1 MTVNQWQIQERGLG
15 GPGPLIL
22 AQNRGQKG
30 RKKFFLQSAPPS
42 PPPSRSQGLDLAL
55 LLADYKQNIL
65 LLSVFYQG
73 NYLLNFSILLI
84 YGRRRCCWKVK
95 NKVVII
101 LHVIVQCTVYLKKI
115 SNLNLLFLR
124 IFSFNQFQYQY
135 CL

>member
-1 MTVNQWQIQERGLG
+1 MADPGK
-15 GPGPLIL
+15 GPGGTRTPYFSPK
-22 AQNRGQKG
+22 QRPKG
-30 RKKFFLQSAPPS
+30 PKKIFFAVRPPS

-73 NYLLNFSILLI
+73 AYLLNFSILLI